1 MRSTNTITPEC
12 FDCELWRAAS
22 ALREGEP
29 GPAAGRGG
37 SCCRGTPVGKPL
49 LCRFPPPPPKNP
61 SLHWKSARWK
71 KIRMGKTVTGN
82 GSDRSRRG
90 QRPAPRRTTSG
101 PGPEEGA
108 AGHPLQ
114 PAARP
119 APSGRRSRTGAPDSP
134 PPPQPVR
141 RARAPAEGAEPGLR
155 RLRLRPASG
164 GAGTAAAANAGPGP
178 RRLEDAGNGG
188 PLRPEP
194 RRASAPAGPGQ
205 LRGPAWAP
213 SGGGAGRRAGPRP
226 AASAGAAAGEAGAP
240 RARRRGPYRRGQE
253 PSPGRGGGGG
263 AVCGSPSHAAKAGV
277 VLAACFW
284 RGFPPSGLCPPAR
297 AGGGETPSA

>member
-49 LCRFPPPPPKNP
+49 LCRFPPPPPPKNP

-134 PPPQPVR
+134 PPPAAGPPGPGPGRGR
-141 RARAPAEGAEPGLR
+141 RARAEAAPPPACE
-155 RLRLRPASG
+155 
-164 GAGTAAAANAGPGP
+164 
-178 RRLEDAGNGG
+178 
-188 PLRPEP
+188 
-194 RRASAPAGPGQ
+194 
-205 LRGPAWAP
+205 
-213 SGGGAGRRAGPRP
+213 
-226 AASAGAAAGEAGAP
+226 
-240 RARRRGPYRRGQE
+240 RRRGD
-253 PSPGRGGGGG
+253 GGGGECRPG
-263 AVCGSPSHAAKAGV
+263 PEAP
-277 VLAACFW
+277 
-284 RGFPPSGLCPPAR
+284 
-297 AGGGETPSA
+297 GGRR